1 MKVPNTDVKI
11 MTIGILIIG
20 YGTRNGNLEQI
31 LQTQVRRLRCR
42 GWELVAEAYFR
53 VSEPSIPEALG
64 RLVKEGADEIIV
76 IPYYIAEGK
85 LTKDLIPEKL
95 GMSAL
100 DCCEVESGGKKV
112 TVRLA
117 PAFCHDRRLTSIVLD
132 RIADAGGDLDSGILI
147 IGHGTRHD
155 SLSNMRIVRL
165 NAERLKRIGYRNVE
179 YSFNEF
185 CEPPIKECLDRL
197 EKNGAKKIIAVP
209 LFVAMGLHLG
219 TEITEQLGIPDYS
232 SGGDITVN
240 GRTIP
245 LAYTRPVED
254 DPRITDLL
262 EETVR
267 ESF

>member
-1 MKVPNTDVKI
+1 
-11 MTIGILIIG
+11 MTIGVMIIG

-42 GWELVAEAYFR
+42 GWEHVEAAYFR
-53 VSEPSIPEALG
+53 VSEPTIPDALAK
-64 RLVKEGADEIIV
+64 LVREGVDEV
-76 IPYYIAEGK
+76 IALPYYIAEGK
-85 LTKDLIPEKL
+85 LTKIFIPEKL
-95 GMSAL
+95 GMAAL
-100 DCCEVESGGKKV
+100 DCSEVEVGGKKI

-117 PAFCHDRRLTSIVLD
+117 PAFGYDRILTSIILD
-132 RIADAGGDLDSGILI
+132 RIADAGGDLDSGIII
-147 IGHGTRHD
+147 IGHGTKHE
-155 SLSNMRIVRL
+155 SLSNMRIVKL
-165 NAERLKRIGYRNVE
+165 NAERLRRIGYRTVE

-185 CEPPIKECLDRL
+185 CDPPIKECLDRL
-197 EKNGAKKIIAVP
+197 EKNGAKKIVAVP

-232 SGGDITVN
+232 NGGDITIN

-254 DPRITDLL
+254 DPRITDLMD
-262 EETVR
+262 ETVR